1 MRVQEICAEQ
11 RPREKALQQG
21 LRSLSDVELLALM
34 LGSGTR
40 NRPVM
45 DLAADV
51 LKATSNLADWESF
64 TPASFMKIPGIREV
78 KALHLAAAV
87 DLVRRIKRARAF
99 RSRPFVFNE
108 VLEWC
113 QLEFGFSSREH
124 FAAVFLDTKG
134 RILRR
139 IKRARAF
146 RSRPFVFNE
155 VLEWCQLE
163 FGFSSREHFA
173 AVFLDTK
180 GRILSSRVLS
190 VGTQTESLVSIKGA
204 FRAALEENAA
214 SVMFFHN
221 HPSQDV
227 SPSPVLSVGTQ
238 TESLVSIKGAFR
250 AALEENAASVMFFHN
265 HPSQDVSPSPQ
276 DIETTRALE
285 EAGGT
290 MGIDV
295 VDHIIVG
302 GSDWFSMKLSGYM
315 KGE

>member
-134 RILRR
+134 RIL
-139 IKRARAF
+139 
-146 RSRPFVFNE
+146 
-155 VLEWCQLE
+155 
-163 FGFSSREHFA
+163 
-173 AVFLDTK
+173 
-180 GRILSSRVLS
+180 SSRVLS

-204 FRAALEENAA
+204 
-214 SVMFFHN
+214 
-221 HPSQDV
+221 
-227 SPSPVLSVGTQ
+227 
-238 TESLVSIKGAFR
+238 IR

-276 DIETTRALE
+276 DIETTRGLE
-285 EAGGT
+285 EAGCT